1 MWSNTTFSHIRSNV
15 IETDDIMFKTAET
28 LKIISEKLD
37 LPVIFKSSFQKDNRS
52 SGEYYRGPTLEDGL
66 KKLKQIKQKFD
77 LPVLSDVHYLEQI
90 APASE
95 VLDVIQIPAYQ
106 HANRSS

>member
-1 MWSNTTFSHIRSNV
+1 MNLKEVQTVNVAEIQCGRIPLFLISGPCV

-66 KKLKQIKQKFD
+66 KKLKQIK
-77 LPVLSDVHYLEQI
+77 
-90 APASE
+90 
-95 VLDVIQIPAYQ
+95 
-106 HANRSS
+106 

>member
-1 MWSNTTFSHIRSNV
+1 MQNMNLKEVQTVNVAEIQCGRIPLFLISGPCV

-52 SGEYYRGPTLEDGL
+52 SGEYRGPTLEDGL
-66 KKLKQIKQKFD
+66 KKLNK
-77 LPVLSDVHYLEQI
+77 LSKNSICQSFQMFI
-90 APASE
+90 
-95 VLDVIQIPAYQ
+95 I
-106 HANRSS
+106 